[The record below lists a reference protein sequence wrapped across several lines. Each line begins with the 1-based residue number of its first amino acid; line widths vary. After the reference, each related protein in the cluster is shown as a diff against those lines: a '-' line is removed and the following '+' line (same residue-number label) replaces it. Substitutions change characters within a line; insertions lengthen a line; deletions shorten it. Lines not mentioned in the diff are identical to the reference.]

1 MVNGKRTASWL
12 PDSSPSSC
20 LMIEL
25 NHDSLRFSFPDLHP
39 DAHCSVSFQRTL
51 RIPDDDKTWPLP
63 PGLGRFPIVHVDDF
77 AATLPRKWYE
87 HGGVAFPMYQSEAMW
102 ISFSTNGYPFAIKVA
117 AGKIDA
123 ITGVGWS
130 PQLIAKPQNYLILP
144 TQPWLDGFAVKKG
157 VIRQFVAMPLG
168 SGYSAEEQLT
178 GKAEHGG
185 LQIQVYPMRLEIY
198 KERVEPMLR
207 ARLVERFAAAPCPR
221 SASSAP
227 SMGLAPGG
235 KMRQEIYEDR
245 YGIDVWNREHSSRCF
260 VHLCNSMVWQSITG
274 KQPPYPP
281 PTAKSYGAAGLPWF
295 DYYRDDVDSLTG
307 SEELDSLKTIFQLS
321 QTKGDNALP
330 ENESVNLNPNQIRYL
345 GERRKLVR
353 EMN

>member
-1 MVNGKRTASWL
+1 
-12 PDSSPSSC
+12 
-20 LMIEL
+20 
-25 NHDSLRFSFPDLHP
+25 
-39 DAHCSVSFQRTL
+39 
-51 RIPDDDKTWPLP
+51 
-63 PGLGRFPIVHVDDF
+63 
-77 AATLPRKWYE
+77 
-87 HGGVAFPMYQSEAMW
+87 MYQSEAMW
-102 ISFSTNGYPFAIKVA
+102 ISFSSDGYPFAIKIA

-123 ITGVGWS
+123 ITGGGWS
-130 PQLIAKPQNYLILP
+130 AQLIAKPQNYLILP

-185 LQIQVYPMRLEIY
+185 LQIQVYPMRPEIY
-198 KERVEPMLR
+198 KERVEPTPR
-207 ARLVERFAAAPCPR
+207 ARVARFVAEPGPG
-221 SASSAP
+221 SALSAP

-245 YGIDVWNREHSSRCF
+245 YGIDVWDREHTSRCF

-274 KQPPYPP
+274 KRPPYPP
-281 PTAKSYGAAGLPWF
+281 PTAKSYSAAGLPWF
-295 DYYRDDVDSLTG
+295 DYYRDDVNSLIG
-307 SEELDSLKTIFQLS
+307 SQELDSLKTVSQLS

-330 ENESVNLNPNQIRYL
+330 ENESVNLNPDQIRHL
-345 GERRKLVR
+345 GKPRKLVR